1 MPDEPQEATVFE
13 TADVTELQLAR
24 NLVAQEGV
32 PFRVDGGSS
41 AALLDAV
48 LGAGFG
54 GFHALVVPR
63 EFEARALEIFAAAWP
78 EEPAGPEDASD

>member
-1 MPDEPQEATVFE
+1 
-13 TADVTELQLAR
+13 
-24 NLVAQEGV
+24 
-32 PFRVDGGSS
+32 VDGGSS

-48 LGAGFG
+48 MGAGFG